1 MHSTNLEKI
10 YTSPYKSFNF
20 QQLFFCDIFLRN
32 AYFTSYR
39 SSKYTVKSPKFGC
52 FSRSFYCHAF
62 NYSHISLRSFH
73 SHSLFTPLYDGT
85 NEKSL
90 CLMD

>member
-1 MHSTNLEKI
+1 MTHKNTHKYI
-10 YTSPYKSFNF
+10 YILCVCLTFFSFK
-20 QQLFFCDIFLRN
+20 C
-32 AYFTSYR
+32 
-39 SSKYTVKSPKFGC
+39 TVKSPKFGC

-62 NYSHISLRSFH
+62 NYSHISLGSFN

-90 CLMD
+90 CLMV